1 MKKNISLLVILTIV
15 FVVWALN
22 DFSRDIAAVSA
33 AVVLVLGFI
42 NTALGT
48 AREMDE
54 RFSKEPSKSPVKRLF
69 DSSKNSADQTIPP
82 KILSAEKAAA
92 LKKIRLLARSFT
104 RKQIEPELRK
114 IFGRK
119 YGQFWGQVDADEILS
134 SLARDA
140 FWLEGLV
147 LVFEQNK
154 YSFPKN
160 IGRTLAQVLLNQW
173 TAEKLGIKKIIP
185 LASLHVQLGE
195 LARWNYPHIR
205 LPGSH
210 EGHVF
215 AFQPYS
221 EYERLLVE
229 LGELPYPQIS
239 LLGKYLW
246 QPLIRLVFKDPQ
258 NFYKKLEKLRSPWRE
273 IVLLPFYLLFD
284 PLDFLKNLI
293 LFPFVWVERKIE
305 RFANDYEKD
314 SPFRS
319 FLNNFWHNKYI
330 KFKEHAKRFV
340 DRFNIKRN
348 RSLHRADLILQCAKK
363 VGILDA
369 DGEHISFTQEYWRD
383 YFTAQTL
390 GSDDTLDYFLRKHG
404 FRRQSQLEHGEDV
417 AIMACGLR
425 TDAIKTV
432 EQILA
437 YNALV
442 ASKCVLTLDDISKD
456 AEAALRKKILE
467 ELVHGIKTVGHDGN
481 SGFCIRSIRAMR
493 SLSDNPYYA
502 HVALEKI
509 PEIYDSDYWADAAKL
524 VGSFGWPV
532 FDMLMARIKTAD
544 EKFIPYILIALGEL
558 KDARAIPILRTLL
571 ESAKNAR
578 VKMMA
583 AVVLAT
589 YFKDEA
595 GIPALEKYLRFE
607 FPEKDWLSP
616 WMNFDACGEDA
627 IEFGLGVM
635 ERAALAPKD
644 YHVADPFRGM
654 TDPMLRKLG
663 ENYKNNS
670 KVETL
675 LLKALS
681 RSQQPR
687 MARFLIE
694 ALGKINSQKAI
705 PALTEFL
712 RHEDDYLRNTVINAL
727 KEIDNTMLCSEMVGL
742 LYSANLQIVQSAMW
756 TLGASAC
763 LDAIPVLIE
772 KLASDEFEGDPDRGY
787 PIALSAVSALTKI
800 SQKFPESVDAIQG
813 LDAAI
818 DWCFA
823 HLSDK
828 RLVRGHDTVSYKAAF
843 SLNYEI
849 NTEKSRQ
856 RYFDWITEHP
866 EDKS

>member
-1 MKKNISLLVILTIV
+1 MKRFISLIIV
-15 FVVWALN
+15 LIIALAVWAWN
-22 DFSRDIAAVSA
+22 GFPRDI
-33 AVVLVLGFI
+33 VVASTAILAVLGGI
-42 NTALGT
+42 GTVLGT
-48 AREMDE
+48 TKMMDE
-54 RFSKEPSKSPVKRLF
+54 SFSKKDSVSPLKELF
-69 DSSKNSADQTIPP
+69 NSSKPLVVQIAHSLPLP
-82 KILSAEKAAA
+82 MEKTEA
-92 LKKIRLLARSFT
+92 LKKIRSLANP
-104 RKQIEPELRK
+104 RKQVEG
-114 IFGRK
+114 IFRTILGKK
-119 YGQFWGQVDADEILS
+119 YSQFWQQVDADEILS
-134 SLARDA
+134 SLAKDA

-160 IGRTLAQVLLNQW
+160 IGRTLAQVMLNQW
-173 TAEKLGIKKIIP
+173 TDEKLDVKKIIP
-185 LASLHVQLGE
+185 LESLRVQLGE
-195 LARWNYPHIR
+195 LARWNYPHMR

-210 EGHVF
+210 EGRGL

-221 EYERLLVE
+221 EYEKLVID

-246 QPLIRLVFKDPQ
+246 QPLIKLIFKDPQ

-273 IVLLPFYLLFD
+273 IVLLPFYILFD
-284 PLDFLKNLI
+284 PLNFLKNLI
-293 LFPFVWVERKIE
+293 LFPFVWVERKLE

-314 SPFRS
+314 TPFRN
-319 FLNNFWHNKYI
+319 FLNSFWHNKYI
-330 KFKEHAKRFV
+330 KFKKHAKRFV
-340 DRFNIKRN
+340 DRFNINRN
-348 RSLHRADLILQCAKK
+348 RSLRRADLILQCAKK
-363 VGILDA
+363 AGILGA
-369 DGEHISFTQEYWRD
+369 DGEHIWFTQEYWRD

-390 GSDDTLDYFLRKHG
+390 ISDDTLDYFFRKHG
-404 FRRQSQLEHGEDV
+404 FRRQSRLEHGENI
-417 AIMACGLR
+417 AIMTCGLR
-425 TDAIKTV
+425 ADPEKTV
-432 EQILA
+432 EKILA

-442 ASKCVLTLDDISKD
+442 ASKCVLVLDDISKD
-456 AEAALRKKILE
+456 AEEGLRKKILE
-467 ELVHGIKTVGHDGN
+467 ELVQGIKTVEHDGN
-481 SGFCIRSIRAMR
+481 SPFCIRSIRAMR

-509 PEIYDSDYWADAAKL
+509 PEMYDSDYWADAAKL
-524 VGSFGWPV
+524 VASFGRPV
-532 FDMLMARIKTAD
+532 FDMLTARIKTAN
-544 EKFIPYILIALGEL
+544 ERFIPYILIALGEL
-558 KDARAIPILRTLL
+558 RDARAIPILRTLL
-571 ESAKNAR
+571 VSAENAR

-607 FPEKDWLSP
+607 FPEKGELSP
-616 WMNFDACGEDA
+616 WIDFDACGEDA

-644 YHVADPFRGM
+644 YHVADPFGGM
-654 TDPMLRKLG
+654 IDPMLRKLG
-663 ENYKNNS
+663 DHYKNNS

-675 LLKALS
+675 LLEALS
-681 RSQQPR
+681 RPQQPR
-687 MARFLIE
+687 MAHFLIE
-694 ALGKINSQKAI
+694 ALGKINSQKAF

-712 RHEDDYLRNTVINAL
+712 RHEDDRLRDAAINAL
-727 KEIDNTMLCSEMVGL
+727 KEIDNTMLCSEMIGL
-742 LYSANLQIVQSAMW
+742 LYSANLQLVQSAMW

-763 LDAIPVLIE
+763 LGAIPVLIE

-787 PIALSAVSALTKI
+787 PIALSAVSALNKI
-800 SQKFPESVDAIQG
+800 SQKFPKNTDAEKG
-813 LDAAI
+813 LSAAI
-818 DWCFA
+818 DWCYG

-866 EDKS
+866 EDRI